1 MKVSK
6 VLATVLVSTFVLA
19 ACGNGG
25 TGKTDGSKDGGDE
38 AGLVREYNNVFSKDL
53 EILDYT
59 FSQRKTNGDHFTNF
73 VDGLL
78 ENDNLGNQ
86 TNLINA
92 NKL

>member
-25 TGKTDGSKDGGDE
+25 ADGSKEDSGQ

-53 EILDYT
+53 EI
-59 FSQRKTNGDHFTNF
+59 
-73 VDGLL
+73 
-78 ENDNLGNQ
+78 
-86 TNLINA
+86 
-92 NKL
+92 